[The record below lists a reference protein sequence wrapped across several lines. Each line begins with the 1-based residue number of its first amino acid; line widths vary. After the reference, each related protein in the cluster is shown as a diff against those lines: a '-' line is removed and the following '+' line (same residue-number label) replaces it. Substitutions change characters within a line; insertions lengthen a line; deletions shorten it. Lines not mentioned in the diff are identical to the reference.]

1 VKMFSTKLAMLF
13 AASFVGTVA
22 HAATPL
28 KLSSD
33 VFVERHV
40 KYADGTSATVLEKPN
55 LVTPGDTLVFV
66 VKYKNV
72 GDKPASNVSVTNP
85 MPAAVAFDGT
95 SDGLEIV
102 SVDGGKS
109 WGFLNTLRVTD
120 PAGKQRAARMS
131 DVTHVKWNINQ
142 PLSVG
147 SEGKLIFRGV
157 VK

>member
-1 VKMFSTKLAMLF
+1 MNIPFAKTILAVCALG
-13 AASFVGTVA
+13 AATSA
-22 HAATPL
+22 YAATPL

-33 VFVERHV
+33 VFVERYI
-40 KYADGTSATVLEKPN
+40 KQADGTKATVLEKPS

-66 VKYKNV
+66 VKYKNI
-72 GDKPASNVSVTNP
+72 GDKPATNVSVTNP

-102 SVDGGKS
+102 SVDGGKN
-109 WGFLNTLRVTD
+109 WGFLRTLRVLD
-120 PAGKQRAARMS
+120 PAGKPRAARMS